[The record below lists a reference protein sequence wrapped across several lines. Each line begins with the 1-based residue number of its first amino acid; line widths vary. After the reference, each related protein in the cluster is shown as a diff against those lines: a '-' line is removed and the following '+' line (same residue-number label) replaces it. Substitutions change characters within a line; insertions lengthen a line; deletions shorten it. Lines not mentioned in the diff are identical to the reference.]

1 MGKRPPR
8 SARCH
13 PARAPAS
20 RLPGAPSPADLHDS
34 RGPSLALPAR
44 SPRREESAR
53 SSTLSLEP
61 RRTRTQESS
70 REPGAD
76 TGGGVSA
83 ATAPYLVQALPAGP
97 GGGGDRWPCR
107 LARGWASPPG
117 RSGRRRGKKRG
128 GRALCR
134 PPALPRLQREPSPSP
149 SPPRGMIGGGGEGA
163 CATRGLT
170 TPFPGTAHLPA
181 LGM

>member
-128 GRALCR
+128 GRGGEGGLCVGLPPSLGSNENR
-134 PPALPRLQREPSPSP
+134 PPPPAL
-149 SPPRGMIGGGGEGA
+149 RGG
-163 CATRGLT
+163 
-170 TPFPGTAHLPA
+170 
-181 LGM
+181 